1 MLHLQSVSAVVWS
14 VQEASV
20 HDKLEDLLVGQ
31 ALVRLLCQRADL
43 PQDNP
48 KRPGKPSDKDNKS
61 NTGRMRTGQLD
72 TPQSKSVCKHL
83 KQ

>member
-1 MLHLQSVSAVVWS
+1 MLHSQSVSAVVWS

-43 PQDNP
+43 PQNNP
-48 KRPGKPSDKDNKS
+48 K
-61 NTGRMRTGQLD
+61 
-72 TPQSKSVCKHL
+72 
-83 KQ
+83 